1 MNVIKSIKT
10 EKENEEALKVIERLM
25 IKPKLTKSEDD
36 LLELLFVLVENFE
49 KNATPLTNSASSTKT
64 ALSPKKKYSVKS

>member
-49 KNATPLTNSASSTKT
+49 KNAYPLTNSVSSTKT
-64 ALSPKKKYSVKS
+64 ALSPKKNIR